1 MNRRLPFSLLF
12 MLLLTACG
20 TQPTPLPTPTQ
31 SLSAVEAGVQLIQQ
45 DMYLRL
51 TEQFVNNLRI
61 EAGARMTATQQIL
74 DATATQARYE
84 DNAKST
90 QRAESV
96 TQQAFAVT
104 IAAAQAFDTATAQAI
119 GTATQAASEQH
130 ATATQMAVIGLTATV
145 EAKSTAI
152 AEQKTQEAPIIWAR
166 QTAVYAESQKT
177 QIELQKTQATMWV
190 SAWGGWVFA
199 LVVLVVAVFVI
210 WKKSQIG
217 VITDE
222 NGRVRVIMINNRALQ
237 PDLMF
242 GPVLDFSQKN
252 AVTIPNLGSSEELQ
266 RQIVH
271 ETKIVEAVRALPP
284 GYQRQALGLAGGM
297 STPQASVNIQVIQ
310 PGETGMISQWDADIQ
325 NQMAK
330 EVQDD

>member
-1 MNRRLPFSLLF
+1 MLF
-12 MLLLTACG
+12 LTACSG
-20 TQPTPLPTPTQ
+20 SETTPTPT
-31 SLSAVEAGVQLIQQ
+31 AVVGAANAAIALIQQ

-51 TEQFVNNLRI
+51 TQQAIDSQRI
-61 EAGARMTATQQIL
+61 ETGARMTATQQVF

-90 QRAESV
+90 QRAEYATQQVFSV
-96 TQQAFAVT
+96 TVE
-104 IAAAQAFDTATAQAI
+104 AAKAYDTATAQAQ

-130 ATATQMAVIGLTATV
+130 GTATQMAVFGLTATV
-145 EAKSTAI
+145 EAKATSVAD
-152 AEQKTQEAPIIWAR
+152 QKTQEAPLIWAK
-166 QTAVYAESQKT
+166 QTAVSAESQKT

-190 SAWGGWVFA
+190 SAWGGWFFA
-199 LVVLVVAVFVI
+199 LVVLVVAIFVI

-217 VITDE
+217 VIADE
-222 NGRVRVIMINNRALQ
+222 NGRVRVIMINQRALQ

-252 AVTIPNLGSSEELQ
+252 TVTAPALGVPDELQ
-266 RQIVH
+266 KQIAH

-284 GYQRQALGLAGGM
+284 GYQHQAMGLAGGM
-297 STPQASVNIQVIQ
+297 AQKPAVNIQVIQ
-310 PGETGMISQWDADIQ
+310 PNETGIISQWDADIQ
-325 NQMAK
+325 NQMAQ

>member
-1 MNRRLPFSLLF
+1 MNRRSLFSLLL
-12 MLLLTACG
+12 MLLLTACSG
-20 TQPTPLPTPTQ
+20 SEMTPTPT
-31 SLSAVEAGVQLIQQ
+31 AVVGAANAAIALIQQ

-51 TEQFVNNLRI
+51 TEQAVNNQRI
-61 EAGARMTATQQIL
+61 ETGARMTATQQVV

-90 QRAESV
+90 QRAESA

-104 IAAAQAFDTATAQAI
+104 VAAAQAFDTATAQAQ

-145 EAKSTAI
+145 EAKATAV
-152 AEQKTQEAPIIWAR
+152 AEQKTQEAPLIWAK

-190 SAWGGWVFA
+190 SAWGGWFLA
-199 LVVLVVAVFVI
+199 LVVLVVAVFVV

-217 VITDE
+217 VIADE
-222 NGRVRVIMINNRALQ
+222 NGRVRIVMINQRALQ

-252 AVTIPNLGSSEELQ
+252 AVTAPALGVSDELQ
-266 RQIVH
+266 RQIAH

-284 GYQRQALGLAGGM
+284 GYQRQAVGLTGGM
-297 STPQASVNIQVIQ
+297 VQKPAVNIQVIQ
-310 PGETGMISQWDADIQ
+310 PGETGVISQWDADIQ
-325 NQMAK
+325 GQMAQ
-330 EVQDD
+330 EVQND

>member
-1 MNRRLPFSLLF
+1 MNRPLLFSLLA
-12 MLLLTACG
+12 LLFTACSAREI
-20 TQPTPLPTPTQ
+20 TPTPT
-31 SLSAVEAGVQLIQQ
+31 AVSGAANAAIALIEQ

-51 TEQFVNNLRI
+51 TQQAIDNQRI
-61 EAGARMTATQQIL
+61 ETGARMTATQQII

-84 DNAKST
+84 DNTKST
-90 QRAESV
+90 QRAESA
-96 TQQAFAVT
+96 TEQAFSVT
-104 IAAAQAFDTATAQAI
+104 VAAAQSFDTATAQAQ
-119 GTATQAASEQH
+119 G
-130 ATATQMAVIGLTATV
+130 TATQMAIVGLTATV
-145 EAKSTAI
+145 EAKATAVS
-152 AEQKTQEAPIIWAR
+152 EQKTQEAPLTWAK
-166 QTAVYAESQKT
+166 QTAVYAESEKT

-190 SAWGGWVFA
+190 SAWGGWFFA

-222 NGRVRVIMINNRALQ
+222 NGRVRMIMINQRALQ

-242 GPVLDFSQKN
+242 GPVLDFSDKN
-252 AVTIPNLGSSEELQ
+252 IVTTPALGTSDEFQ

-271 ETKIVEAVRALPP
+271 ESKVVEAMRALPP

-297 STPQASVNIQVIQ
+297 AQKPAVNIQVIQ
-310 PGETGMISQWDADIQ
+310 PGETGIISQWDADIQ
-325 NQMAK
+325 GQMAQ

>member
-1 MNRRLPFSLLF
+1 MNRRSLFSLFFL
-12 MLLLTACG
+12 LLLTACSG
-20 TQPTPLPTPTQ
+20 GEMTPTPT
-31 SLSAVEAGVQLIQQ
+31 AVSGAANAAIALIQQ

-51 TEQFVNNLRI
+51 TQQAIDNQRI
-61 EAGARMTATQQIL
+61 ETGARMTATQQVI

-90 QRAESV
+90 QRAESA
-96 TQQAFAVT
+96 TQQAFSVT
-104 IAAAQAFDTATAQAI
+104 VAAAQAFDTATAQAQR
-119 GTATQAASEQH
+119 TATQAANEHQ
-130 ATATQMAVIGLTATV
+130 ATATQLAVVGLTATV
-145 EAKSTAI
+145 EAKATAVS
-152 AEQKTQEAPIIWAR
+152 EQKTQEAPLIWAK

-190 SAWGGWVFA
+190 SAWGGWFFA

-222 NGRVRVIMINNRALQ
+222 NGRVRIVMINQRALQ

-242 GPVLDFSQKN
+242 NPVLDFSQKN
-252 AVTIPNLGSSEELQ
+252 VVTAPALGVSDELQ
-266 RQIVH
+266 RQITH
-271 ETKIVEAVRALPP
+271 ETKVVEAVRALPP
-284 GYQRQALGLAGGM
+284 GYQRQAMGLASGM
-297 STPQASVNIQVIQ
+297 VQKPAVNIQVIQ
-310 PGETGMISQWDADIQ
+310 PTETGIISQWDADIQ
-325 NQMAK
+325 GQMAQ

>member
-1 MNRRLPFSLLF
+1 MNRRSLFSLLL
-12 MLLLTACG
+12 MLLLTACSG
-20 TQPTPLPTPTQ
+20 SEMTPTPT
-31 SLSAVEAGVQLIQQ
+31 AVVGAANAAIALIQQ

-51 TEQFVNNLRI
+51 TEQAVNNQRI
-61 EAGARMTATQQIL
+61 ETGARMTATQQVV

-90 QRAESV
+90 QRAESA

-104 IAAAQAFDTATAQAI
+104 VAAAQAFDTATAQAQ

-130 ATATQMAVIGLTATV
+130 ATATQMV
-145 EAKSTAI
+145 EAKATAV
-152 AEQKTQEAPIIWAR
+152 AEQKTQEAPLIWAK

-190 SAWGGWVFA
+190 SAWGGWFLA
-199 LVVLVVAVFVI
+199 LVVLVVAVFVV

-217 VITDE
+217 VIADE
-222 NGRVRVIMINNRALQ
+222 NGRVRIVMINQRALQ

-252 AVTIPNLGSSEELQ
+252 AVTAPALGVSDELQ
-266 RQIVH
+266 RQIAH

-284 GYQRQALGLAGGM
+284 GYQRQAVGLTGGM
-297 STPQASVNIQVIQ
+297 VQKPAVNIQVIQ
-310 PGETGMISQWDADIQ
+310 PGETGVISQWDADIQ
-325 NQMAK
+325 GQMAQ
-330 EVQDD
+330 EVQND